1 MITFDTV
8 TKAFPGGNVAV
19 DNLSLELPTGQITV
33 FVGPSGCGKTTSLR
47 MINRTIEPTSGTIS
61 IDGEDVTKQDAA
73 MLRRGIGYVIQN
85 AGLFPHR
92 TIVDNIATV
101 PLLNGVNKKQARES
115 AAELLTRVGLDESL
129 ADRYPAQ
136 LSGGQQQ
143 RVGVARALAA
153 DPPVML
159 MDEPFSAVDPIVRD
173 SLQQEFLR
181 LQSELGKTIA
191 FVTHDIDEA
200 IKLGDNIAILRV
212 GGRLAQLGS
221 PQDVLDN
228 PADEFVADFVGRDR
242 GFRALSFITAEELE
256 VEPVRG
262 YVDRADAVRLVLDG
276 SGKPEGWSVNGSADL
291 RALPSTFTVEDS
303 LRLVT
308 DLAITSPAG
317 AAVRVDSDGVADGVV
332 AHEAVARHLTALR
345 QAADEAER

>member
-1 MITFDTV
+1 MITFEEV
-8 TKAFPGGNVAV
+8 TKAFPGGTVAV
-19 DNLSLELPTGQITV
+19 DNLSIELPTGQITV

-61 IDGEDVTKQDAA
+61 IDGEDVTSQDAA
-73 MLRRGIGYVIQN
+73 LLRRKIGYVIQN

-101 PLLNGVNKKQARES
+101 PLLNGVNKKQAREE
-115 AAELLTRVGLDESL
+115 ALDLLTRVGLDESL
-129 ADRYPAQ
+129 AKRYPAQ

-173 SLQQEFLR
+173 SLQKEFLR

-200 IKLGDNIAILRV
+200 IKLGDKVAIFRV
-212 GGRLAQLGS
+212 GGHLAQVGT
-221 PQDVLDN
+221 PQELLDE

-242 GFRALSFITAEELE
+242 GFRGLSFVTAEKLE
-256 VEPVRG
+256 VEPVSA
-262 YVDRADAVRLVLDG
+262 YVDRSTDDGRLVLHDDG
-276 SGKPEGWSVNGSADL
+276 RPQGWSVSGHDEL
-291 RALPSTFTVEDS
+291 RPMPGTFTTEDT

-317 AAVRVDSDGVADGVV
+317 AAVRVDESGVADGVV
-332 AHEAVARHLTALR
+332 AHEAIARHLTSLR
-345 QAADEAER
+345 HEDQR

>member
-19 DNLSLELPTGQITV
+19 DDLSLELPTGQITV

-73 MLRRGIGYVIQN
+73 TLRRRIGYVIQN

-101 PLLNGVNKKQARES
+101 PLLNGVNKKQAREE
-115 AAELLTRVGLDESL
+115 AAELLTRVGLDESM
-129 ADRYPAQ
+129 AGRYPSQ

-228 PADEFVADFVGRDR
+228 PADDFVADFVGRDR
-242 GFRALSFITAEELE
+242 GFRALSFITADALE
-256 VEPVRG
+256 VEPVSQ
-262 YVDRADAVRLVLDG
+262 YVERADAVRLVLDDTG
-276 SGKPEGWSVNGSADL
+276 RPQGWSVNGVDGL
-291 RALPSTFTVEDS
+291 RALPSSFTRDDS

-317 AAVRVDSDGVADGVV
+317 AAVRVDADGVADGVV
-332 AHEAVARHLTALR
+332 AHEAVARHLTAMR
-345 QAADEAER
+345 HEAQR